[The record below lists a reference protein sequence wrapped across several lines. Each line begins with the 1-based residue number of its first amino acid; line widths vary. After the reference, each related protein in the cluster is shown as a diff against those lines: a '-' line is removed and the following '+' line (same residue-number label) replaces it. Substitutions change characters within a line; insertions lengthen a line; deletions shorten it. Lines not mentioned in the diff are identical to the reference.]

1 MAMLLRK
8 SLLGS
13 VDRSYPTR
21 YSDCQ
26 TRIIEFP
33 GSGIM
38 DVPVAA
44 TRVDEEFVDELFR
57 KSSSLQ
63 MDLFHGG
70 GKPCLVRDGK
80 HQKDNTTS

>member
-1 MAMLLRK
+1 MAMLLGK

-21 YSDCQ
+21 YSDYQ
-26 TRIIEFP
+26 TRIDEFP
-33 GSGIM
+33 WSGIK
-38 DVPVAA
+38 DVPVSA
-44 TRVDEEFVDELFR
+44 TIVEKEFVDELFTR
-57 KSSSLQ
+57 SSSLQ
-63 MDLFHGG
+63 VDLFHGG